1 MGYKCLLLEKHN
13 NITVIY
19 INQPPVNS
27 VNRDLLNDLDR
38 VFDDLRKDDELA
50 VVILTGKGDFFIG
63 GANLPDLQM
72 FDHLEAQDAARQGQ
86 IITGKMEAF
95 PHPIIA
101 AIHGPAMGGGAEI
114 AWACDIRIASSQAI
128 FAQPEVSL
136 GFNLGWG
143 GSQRLPYLIGRG
155 RAMEFM
161 LTTKPINSAK
171 ALEWGLVNQVVEPEH
186 LMEEALKMAEKIAS
200 HSQQAVT
207 FTKKATVDGYK
218 TGGNSMV
225 LESELWGL
233 SFVSGE
239 PRQRISA
246 FLNKLMRKKSN

>member
-1 MGYKCLLLEKHN
+1 MEYKCLLLEKHD

-19 INQPPVNS
+19 MNQPPVNA
-27 VNRDLLNDLDR
+27 VNRDLLNDLSH
-38 VFDDLRKDDELA
+38 VFDDLKEDADLS
-50 VVILTGKGDFFIG
+50 VVILTGKGNFFIG
-63 GANLPDLQM
+63 GANLPDVQT
-72 FDHLEAQDAARQGQ
+72 FDHIQARDAARLGQ
-86 IITGKMEAF
+86 VITEKMEAF

-161 LTTKPINSAK
+161 LTTTPIFPAQ
-171 ALEWGLVNQVVEPEH
+171 ALEWGLVNQVVEPEQ
-186 LMEEALKMAEKIAS
+186 LLEEALKMARKIAR
-200 HSQQAVT
+200 HSKQAVT
-207 FTKKATVDGYK
+207 FTKRSTVDGYR

-233 SFVSGE
+233 SFVSDE
-239 PRQRISA
+239 PRQRINA
-246 FLNKLMRKKSN
+246 FLNKLLRKKPD